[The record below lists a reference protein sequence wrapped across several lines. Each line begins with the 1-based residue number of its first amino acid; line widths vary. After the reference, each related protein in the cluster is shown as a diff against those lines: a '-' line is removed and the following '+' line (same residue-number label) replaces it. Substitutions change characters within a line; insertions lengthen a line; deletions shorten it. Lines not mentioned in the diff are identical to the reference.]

1 VSDVSDTSDT
11 PSGTPGGPTSS
22 RMGAT
27 SARGIALLV
36 GAVVLGIVLLR
47 ATEPPS
53 SLADASEGPVREA
66 TTTAP
71 PSTDEPADDE
81 ESTTSSSSS
90 STTEEPAEGDAALV
104 LVANAANQAGVAGRL
119 SEILETADFTVADPA
134 NATVDVATSTVY
146 FTPGFEDA
154 AADVADLFDPH
165 PAVAPMPDPPPVAA
179 GDQSGA
185 TVILVAG
192 PDLAG

>member
-1 VSDVSDTSDT
+1 MSDVRD
-11 PSGTPGGPTSS
+11 SGDPPQGPATS

-53 SLADASEGPVREA
+53 SLADASEGPVQEG

-71 PSTDEPADDE
+71 STTEEPPDD

-90 STTEEPAEGDAALV
+90 TTTEEPAEEDAALV

-119 SEILETADFTVADPA
+119 SGILETADFTVADPA
-134 NATVDVATSTVY
+134 NATVDVSTSTVY
-146 FTPGFEDA
+146 FAPGFEAA

-165 PAVAPMPDPPPVAA
+165 PAVAAMPDPPPVAA
-179 GDQSGA
+179 GDLSGA
-185 TVILVAG
+185 NVILVAG

>member
-1 VSDVSDTSDT
+1 MSDVRDTGE
-11 PSGTPGGPTSS
+11 PPQGTTAS

-53 SLADASEGPVREA
+53 SLADASEGPVQEG

-71 PSTDEPADDE
+71 STTEEPDDDG
-81 ESTTSSSSS
+81 STTSSSSS
-90 STTEEPAEGDAALV
+90 TTTEEPAEEDAALV

-119 SEILETADFTVADPA
+119 SGILETADFTVTDPA

-146 FTPGFEDA
+146 FAPGFEAA

-165 PAVAPMPDPPPVAA
+165 PAVAAMPDPPPVAA
-179 GDQSGA
+179 GDLSGA
-185 TVILVAG
+185 NVILVAG

>member
-1 VSDVSDTSDT
+1 M
-11 PSGTPGGPTSS
+11 GEPTSS

-47 ATEPPS
+47 ATEPPG
-53 SLADASEGPVREA
+53 SLADAAEGPVQDA

-81 ESTTSSSSS
+81 EATTSSSSS
-90 STTEEPAEGDAALV
+90 STTEEPAEDDGALV

-119 SEILETADFTVADPA
+119 SETLETAEFAVADPA
-134 NATVDVATSTVY
+134 NATVDATTSTVY
-146 FTPGFEDA
+146 FEPGFEDA
-154 AADVADLFDPH
+154 AADVAELFDPR
-165 PAVAPMPDPPPVAA
+165 PAVAEMPDPPPVAA
-179 GDQSGA
+179 GDLAGA
-185 TVILVAG
+185 NVILVAG

>member
-1 VSDVSDTSDT
+1 MSDVT
-11 PSGTPGGPTSS
+11 PSEPTSS

-53 SLADASEGPVREA
+53 SLADAAEGPVQDA

-71 PSTDEPADDE
+71 PTSDEPADE
-81 ESTTSSSSS
+81 GSTTSSSSP
-90 STTEEPAEGDAALV
+90 STTEEPAEDDAALV

-119 SEILETADFTVADPA
+119 SETLETADFTVADPA
-134 NATVDVATSTVY
+134 NATVDVTTSTVY
-146 FTPGFEDA
+146 FAPGFEDA
-154 AADVADLFDPH
+154 AAEVAGLFDPE
-165 PAVAPMPDPPPVAA
+165 PAVAAMPDTPPVAA
-179 GDQSGA
+179 GDLSGA
-185 TVILVAG
+185 NVILVAG

>member
-1 VSDVSDTSDT
+1 
-11 PSGTPGGPTSS
+11 
-22 RMGAT
+22 MGAT

-36 GAVVLGIVLLR
+36 GAVVIGIVLLR

-53 SLADASEGPVREA
+53 SLADAAEGPVREV

-71 PSTDEPADDE
+71 PTTEEPADE

-90 STTEEPAEGDAALV
+90 TTEEPADEDAPVV
-104 LVANAANQAGVAGRL
+104 LVANAANEAGVAGRL
-119 SEILETADFTVADPA
+119 TAAIEQADLLVAPPA
-134 NATVDVATSTVY
+134 NATIDASTSTVY
-146 FTPGFEDA
+146 FAPGFEEA
-154 AADVADLFDPH
+154 AADVAELFDP
-165 PAVAPMPDPPPVAA
+165 PPRTAPMPDPPPVAA
-179 GDQSGA
+179 GDLAGA

>member
-1 VSDVSDTSDT
+1 MSDVRDTGE
-11 PSGTPGGPTSS
+11 PPQGPTAS

-53 SLADASEGPVREA
+53 SLADASEGPVQEG

-71 PSTDEPADDE
+71 STTEEPADD

-90 STTEEPAEGDAALV
+90 TTTEEPAEEDAALV

-119 SEILETADFTVADPA
+119 SGILETADFTVADPA
-134 NATVDVATSTVY
+134 NATVDVSTSTVY
-146 FTPGFEDA
+146 FAPGFEAA

-165 PAVAPMPDPPPVAA
+165 PAVEAMPEPPPVAA
-179 GDQSGA
+179 GDLSGA
-185 TVILVAG
+185 NVILVAG